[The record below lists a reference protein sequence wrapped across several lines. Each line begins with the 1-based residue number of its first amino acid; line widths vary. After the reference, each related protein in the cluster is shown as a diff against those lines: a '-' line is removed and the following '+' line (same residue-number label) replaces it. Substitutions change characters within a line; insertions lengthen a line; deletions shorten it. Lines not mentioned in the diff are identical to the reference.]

1 MKPSITKNLFPVTN
15 RKMHLK
21 VIGTWICAGIKLQET
36 LKPSKRIT
44 NLNSLKRRIESKSI
58 KAQKTPS
65 LTTMNYV
72 TNQAKQPHPSKER
85 MYLACN

>member
-1 MKPSITKNLFPVTN
+1 
-15 RKMHLK
+15 MHLK
-21 VIGTWICAGIKLQET
+21 VIGTWKCAGIKLQET

-72 TNQAKQPHPSKER
+72 TK
-85 MYLACN
+85 